1 MRTHKRV
8 FLINLVV
15 LISISITSITLD
27 LLGHINLTNDM
38 FMANTIVIV
47 SGGLM
52 INMVVLEERL
62 SYLEE
67 LENGR

>member
-38 FMANTIVIV
+38 FIANTIVIV

-52 INMVVLEERL
+52 INMVVLEERI

-67 LENGR
+67 LGKW